1 MSRRALLDWV
11 SSVQTLCSQ
20 TQAWQV
26 AVSYKAVRGQGSDR
40 GFETR
45 VARREMNLL
54 RREFSQFI
62 QLRLSYGRWKL
73 KRQVAK
79 SDLGLEEKKAS

>member
-11 SSVQTLCSQ
+11 SSAQTLCSQ

-26 AVSYKAVRGQGSDR
+26 AVSYKAARGQGGDR

>member
-1 MSRRALLDWV
+1 M
-11 SSVQTLCSQ
+11 
-20 TQAWQV
+20 
-26 AVSYKAVRGQGSDR
+26 AVSYKAVRGQGGDR